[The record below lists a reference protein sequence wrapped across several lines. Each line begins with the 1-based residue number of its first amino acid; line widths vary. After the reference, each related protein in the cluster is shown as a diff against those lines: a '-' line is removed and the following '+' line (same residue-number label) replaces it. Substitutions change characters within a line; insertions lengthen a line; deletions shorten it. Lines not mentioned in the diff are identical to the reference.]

1 MEREH
6 APMLQGLRN
15 RANTALGHICDENA
29 PHPHTDD
36 YASHLRFFSDV
47 VTRLEARSDRARQL
61 MEERSRGLLG
71 RAFSGI
77 FSHLQNTFPDIDFDA
92 AIAPV
97 PQAVRGDLARWVE
110 DNVDALVRA
119 FTSEDDAVVIAA
131 DGGDVVDDGD
141 AGAGDGGGGA
151 NDDVSDAS
159 GTSEDDAASDISG

>member
-1 MEREH
+1 
-6 APMLQGLRN
+6 MLQSLGN

-61 MEERSRGLLG
+61 MEERRRGLLWH
-71 RAFSGI
+71 AFFRV
-77 FSHLQNTFPDIDFDA
+77 FSHLQNADLNFDFDA

-97 PQAVRGDLARWVE
+97 PTAVRGDLARWVE

-119 FTSEDDAVVIAA
+119 FTSEDDAVVVVA
-131 DGGDVVDDGD
+131 DEGDVVDDGVGGVVDGDDD
-141 AGAGDGGGGA
+141 ADE
-151 NDDVSDAS
+151 DDDDASDAS
-159 GTSEDDAASDISG
+159 VGDLASDISG